1 MKFKTFL
8 RSSLLAAAAS
18 VALCLAPP
26 TQAGTLVV
34 TGYQVPG
41 PLDFNVVSPVRNAS
55 VNAGAFAGTFD
66 TVPIVFWCIQLN
78 EFFDFNHTYTNYT
91 STLQNSGIF
100 VNLGRLYN
108 EAFLVATNNVT
119 NSAAFQLAVWNIVYD
134 SDTTVNS
141 GLFSAT
147 GNSAADTNA
156 INQANTWLAALSG
169 FSDNFD
175 TYWLRSDA
183 TTCPVTRSA
192 CENNQDFVT
201 GVKTSRFESPEP
213 TPLLLIGAAL
223 VAMMFATRRREGKA
237 QA

>member
-1 MKFKTFL
+1 MKVMTFL

-18 VALCLAPP
+18 AALCLAPP
-26 TQAGTLVV
+26 TQAGTLIA

-41 PLDFNVVSPVRNAS
+41 PLDFNINSPVRTGS

-66 TVPIVFWCIQLN
+66 AVPIVFWCIQLN
-78 EFFDFNHTYTNYT
+78 EYFSFGTTYNNYT
-91 STLQNSGIF
+91 STLQNIPYF
-100 VNLGRLYN
+100 DKLGQLYN
-108 EAFLVATNNVT
+108 EAYAGATNNVT

-134 SDTTVNS
+134 SDSTVDS

-147 GNSAADTNA
+147 GNTLADTNA

-169 FSDNFD
+169 FPDNFD
-175 TYWLRSDA
+175 TFWLRSDA
-183 TTCPVTRSA
+183 TTCPA
-192 CENNQDFVT
+192 GAQCENNQDFVT
-201 GVKTSRFESPEP
+201 GVKTSRFDAPEP

-223 VAMMFATRRREGKA
+223 VAMMVATRRREGKT